1 MNIYNLTLENK
12 NGATNSTSVEL
23 SEKAAASEYFGT
35 WFKADASASDVV
47 NWCDERIAIYK
58 RFITNLETLQKE
70 SRKKM
75 CEGMSTED
83 LQAIINSRQVAV
95 AEV

>member
-1 MNIYNLTLENK
+1 MSIFNYIDKKGDTTSV
-12 NGATNSTSVEL
+12 ASVEL
-23 SEKAAASEYFGT
+23 SNKDVASKYFGT
-35 WFKADASASDVV
+35 WYKANASASDVV

-83 LQAIINSRQVAV
+83 LQAIINSRQEAV

>member
-1 MNIYNLTLENK
+1 MNTNNLIDKKGDTTSV
-12 NGATNSTSVEL
+12 ASVEL
-23 SEKAAASEYFGT
+23 SNKDAASKYFGT
-35 WFKADASASDVV
+35 WYKANASASDVV

-83 LQAIINSRQVAV
+83 LQAIINSRQKVV